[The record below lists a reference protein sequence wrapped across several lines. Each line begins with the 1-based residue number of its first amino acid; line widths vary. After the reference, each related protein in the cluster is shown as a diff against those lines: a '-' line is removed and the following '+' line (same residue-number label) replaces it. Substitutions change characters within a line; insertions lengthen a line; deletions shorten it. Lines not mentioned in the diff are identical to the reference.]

1 VLKSLED
8 KARKP
13 TAKNTTAAAET
24 KKRRGAST
32 SKVAS
37 KRRKTVPTS
46 AAASAYVDEEV
57 ALAEALPPW
66 VLGRKAIAPSPLWIL
81 KALSPAAPF
90 RIVVYKAMT

>member
-8 KARKP
+8 KARKA

-24 KKRRGAST
+24 KKRIGAST

-37 KRRKTVPTS
+37 KRRKTMSTS
-46 AAASAYVDEEV
+46 VAAPAYVDEEV

-81 KALSPAAPF
+81 KALSLAAPF
-90 RIVVYKAMT
+90 RIMVYKAMT